1 MSDSKIQIKVG
12 IVEFSGEGDQAWLSS
27 QLDKILL
34 KIPELLKMEL
44 ASPIHKPTPKK
55 ENKDSAAVTNGRQDK
70 PKNLAIF
77 LKDKSATT
85 NQTKKFLVTAA
96 YLQLNGK
103 SRLTTSDVVAAL
115 KSSNQSRLGNP
126 SDMLQKNVG
135 KGFCEKDGS
144 KDFFVTS
151 EGFEEIGIA
160 EE

>member
-12 IVEFSGEGDQAWLSS
+12 IVEFSGEGDPAWLNT

-34 KIPELLKMEL
+34 KIPELLKIEL
-44 ASPIHKPTPKK
+44 ADPALKLASKK
-55 ENKDSAAVTNGRQDK
+55 GQKSTSEGSSDGQDK
-70 PKNLAIF
+70 RKNLAIF

-85 NQTKKFLVTAA
+85 NQTKKFLATAVF
-96 YLQLNGK
+96 LQLGGK
-103 SRLTTSDVVAAL
+103 SRLTTSDITTAL
-115 KSSNQSRLGNP
+115 KNSNQSKIGNA

-151 EGFEEIGIA
+151 EGFADLGVEE
-160 EE
+160 E